1 MDGAAGRGLQCNTRS
16 PARFQPTAVTEG
28 RSLGADAGRG
38 WRVLVCSVYSSCF
51 PYACMLYHCLLS
63 MQSDTPCLQLRQVP
77 RRVCHALLFVCS
89 HDFTSTRSALLFRI
103 CPARALLC
111 SLWSCAAYHRYLGV
125 RIRYR
130 AEPVLRPFTMLATNG
145 QPKRTRRP
153 FGTAIALP
161 AALTVAAASSPVLKP
176 PDVVRP
182 GTLRSGGLLCAD
194 VDVS

>member
-1 MDGAAGRGLQCNTRS
+1 MACTCL
-16 PARFQPTAVTEG
+16 F
-28 RSLGADAGRG
+28 
-38 WRVLVCSVYSSCF
+38 RVLELLSSCM
-51 PYACMLYHCLLS
+51 YVVSLLS
-63 MQSDTPCLQLRQVP
+63 KYAIRYARVLQLKQVP

-161 AALTVAAASSPVLKP
+161 AALTVTAASSPVLKP

-182 GTLRSGGLLCAD
+182 GTLRAGGLLCAD
-194 VDVS
+194 VNVS